1 MCFFTI
7 RTRIIN
13 ERMLLLRIGNNLLKR
28 NCMTNVRIYLYN
40 HNFCARG
47 GGKMYNV
54 EEANLLSIVKNV

>member
-7 RTRIIN
+7 RTWIIN

-40 HNFCARG
+40 HNVCARG

-54 EEANLLSIVKNV
+54 EEAKLLSIVKNV

>member
-40 HNFCARG
+40 PNFCAT
-47 GGKMYNV
+47 KYV
-54 EEANLLSIVKNV
+54 FWVTIVVG